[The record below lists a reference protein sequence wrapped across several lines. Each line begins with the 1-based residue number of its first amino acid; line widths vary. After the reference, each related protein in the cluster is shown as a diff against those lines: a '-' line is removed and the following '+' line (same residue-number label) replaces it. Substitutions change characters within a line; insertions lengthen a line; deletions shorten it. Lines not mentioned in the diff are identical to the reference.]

1 MKTRLQ
7 FKENLALV
15 FMTQMKQVQEAE
27 LKASANEREVQLLR
41 ISVRQQKE
49 KVKQLHELLVLREQ
63 EQRYGVIVFPSQF
76 NRDAR
81 VANMFCFNVC

>member
-1 MKTRLQ
+1 M
-7 FKENLALV
+7 NS
-15 FMTQMKQVQEAE
+15 TQMKQVQEAE

-63 EQRYGVIVFPSQF
+63 EQRYEVIIFFSQVK
-76 NRDAR
+76 RDAW
-81 VANMFCFNVC
+81 VANMFCLSVF

>member
-1 MKTRLQ
+1 M
-7 FKENLALV
+7 NS
-15 FMTQMKQVQEAE
+15 TQMKQVQEAE

-63 EQRYGVIVFPSQF
+63 EQRYGVVIFFSQG
-76 NRDAR
+76 NRDAC
-81 VANMFCFNVC
+81 VPTCFV